1 LESEIFPAL
10 RVAGIDGQVDALLSD
25 KSLLLERAD
34 GKGMRIELDTIV
46 RLRHHHV
53 AITPPLLTLFGVL
66 AVIASFRVLDGR
78 PQVYSFILGA
88 AAILFWAL
96 GRRPAL
102 CIDTRQG
109 DRHILYGRD
118 HRLQR
123 LYIMVDRM
131 SEGATLE
138 DARLGLDEL
147 QQPEFLSIG
156 SIDDIQNELQSVEA
170 AEAQLVGGVSGTS
183 LEEAL
188 ADLRDHRERAYGA
201 EQPIF
206 DAELFSDDVTSADAE
221 QIPESGVVAT
231 ASTYSQHGRSSTPAD
246 VQTSPT
252 PHYSS
257 PSTDTPRPATP
268 ELEGGLPQRSMYG
281 RASRALQEQREVTS
295 VPNHSYDSPFQTPT
309 DSADLSADNAYQR
322 CWGRSEPK
330 WYEEKDGESAPLSR
344 VESAAK
350 EASEANFDTGGMFGI
365 FDQLDDV
372 EEDTGTGQQY
382 TTSTMTPSP
391 TSHDSYPSTGSYA
404 NTHTQPHTT
413 LPAPRTQ
420 QSAREQPAG
429 GPTSSYSMLSAALG
443 SGNALP
449 EPTREA
455 LRPGLPVS
463 SGLVESAR
471 ISTPPAPQPRPLTR
485 QPKYARRSDRAA
497 LDEYPALSRMHRQGV
512 NDSRLRLNK
521 DRLHRRRGAMST
533 LGQWV
538 RPGLK
543 RLEKKG
549 KEFTKLIIGEASYR
563 ETYGDE
569 DGNEGDQYMDAELRT
584 DQILRLRADQDAQS
598 DVAERLKL
606 LTQNGGGAIADDLA
620 ARTLRGISDS
630 TRSSTLVL
638 GTEEEDKSEVP
649 SSFNKMLCTSD
660 PTPGFGGMRRLG

>member
-1 LESEIFPAL
+1 MESEIFPSL

-25 KSLLLERAD
+25 KSLLLERTD

-123 LYIMVDRM
+123 LYIMIDRM

-147 QQPEFLSIG
+147 QQPEFLSKG
-156 SIDDIQNELQSVEA
+156 SIDEIQNELQSVEA

-188 ADLRDHRERAYGA
+188 ANLRGHRERAYGA
-201 EQPIF
+201 DEPIF
-206 DAELFSDDVTSADAE
+206 DAELFSDDVTSTDTD
-221 QIPESGVVAT
+221 QIPKSGVVAT
-231 ASTYSQHGRSSTPAD
+231 ASTYSHDRSTTHVD
-246 VQTSPT
+246 TQTSPT

-257 PSTDTPRPATP
+257 PSTDTSSPATP
-268 ELEGGLPQRSMYG
+268 ELEGGFPQQSMYG
-281 RASRALQEQREVTS
+281 RASRALQEQREVT
-295 VPNHSYDSPFQTPT
+295 VPNHSYDSPFQAPT
-309 DSADLSADNAYQR
+309 DSADLSAESAYHR
-322 CWGRSEPK
+322 CWGRNEPK

-365 FDQLDDV
+365 FDQLD
-372 EEDTGTGQQY
+372 EIEDNTGQQY
-382 TTSTMTPSP
+382 TTSTVTTSP

-404 NTHTQPHTT
+404 NAHSQQHTT

-420 QSAREQPAG
+420 QSAWEQPAG
-429 GPTSSYSMLSAALG
+429 EPTSSYSMLSAALG

-471 ISTPPAPQPRPLTR
+471 IATPPAPQPRPLTR
-485 QPKYARRSDRAA
+485 QPKYARKGERAV
-497 LDEYPALSRMHRQGV
+497 LDEYPALSRMHRQSV
-512 NDSRLRLNK
+512 NDSRLRLNR
-521 DRLHRRRGAMST
+521 DRLQRRRGAMST

-543 RLEKKG
+543 RLEKKS
-549 KEFTKLIIGEASYR
+549 KEFTKLIIGEASYS

-569 DGNEGDQYMDAELRT
+569 DGNEGDQYTDAELRT
-584 DQILRLRADQDAQS
+584 DQILRLRADQDSQS
-598 DVAERLKL
+598 DVAERLRL
-606 LTQNGGGAIADDLA
+606 LTRNGGGEIADDLA

-630 TRSSTLVL
+630 TRSSTLIL
-638 GTEEEDKSEVP
+638 GTDEEKKSEVP
-649 SSFNKMLCTSD
+649 PSFDKMLCTSD
-660 PTPGFGGMRRLG
+660 PIPGFGGMRRLG

>member
-1 LESEIFPAL
+1 MI
-10 RVAGIDGQVDALLSD
+10 
-25 KSLLLERAD
+25 
-34 GKGMRIELDTIV
+34 
-46 RLRHHHV
+46 
-53 AITPPLLTLFGVL
+53 
-66 AVIASFRVLDGR
+66 
-78 PQVYSFILGA
+78 
-88 AAILFWAL
+88 
-96 GRRPAL
+96 
-102 CIDTRQG
+102 
-109 DRHILYGRD
+109 
-118 HRLQR
+118 
-123 LYIMVDRM
+123 DRM

-156 SIDDIQNELQSVEA
+156 NIDDIQNELQSVED

-188 ADLRDHRERAYGA
+188 ANLRGQRKRAYG
-201 EQPIF
+201 EDEPIF

-221 QIPESGVVAT
+221 QIPESGV
-231 ASTYSQHGRSSTPAD
+231 D
-246 VQTSPT
+246 VQTSHT
-252 PHYSS
+252 PHHSS
-257 PSTDTPRPATP
+257 PSTDTPRPATA
-268 ELEGGLPQRSMYG
+268 ELQGEFPQRSMYG

-295 VPNHSYDSPFQTPT
+295 VPSHSYDSPFQAPT
-309 DSADLSADNAYQR
+309 DSADLSAENAYQR

-365 FDQLDDV
+365 FDQLDEF

-382 TTSTMTPSP
+382 TTSTVTTPP
-391 TSHDSYPSTGSYA
+391 TSHDPSPSTGSYA
-404 NTHTQPHTT
+404 NAHSQPQTT

-420 QSAREQPAG
+420 QSAWEQPAG
-429 GPTSSYSMLSAALG
+429 EPTSSYSMLSAALG

-471 ISTPPAPQPRPLTR
+471 IATPPAPQARSLTL
-485 QPKYARRSDRAA
+485 QPKYARRGERAV
-497 LDEYPALSRMHRQGV
+497 LDEYPALSRMHKQSA
-512 NDSRLRLNK
+512 NDSRLRLNR
-521 DRLHRRRGAMST
+521 DRFHRRRGAMSM

-549 KEFTKLIIGEASYR
+549 KEFTKLIVGEASYS

-569 DGNEGDQYMDAELRT
+569 DGNEGDQYTDAELRT

-598 DVAERLKL
+598 DVAERLRL
-606 LTQNGGGAIADDLA
+606 LTRNGGGAIADDLA

-630 TRSSTLVL
+630 TRSATLVL
-638 GTEEEDKSEVP
+638 GTDEETKSEVP
-649 SSFNKMLCTSD
+649 PSFDKMLCTSD
-660 PTPGFGGMRRLG
+660 PIPGFGGMRRLG

>member
-1 LESEIFPAL
+1 
-10 RVAGIDGQVDALLSD
+10 
-25 KSLLLERAD
+25 
-34 GKGMRIELDTIV
+34 MRIELDSIV

-78 PQVYSFILGA
+78 PQVYAFILGA

-123 LYIMVDRM
+123 LYIMIDRM

-156 SIDDIQNELQSVEA
+156 NIDDIQNELQSVED

-188 ADLRDHRERAYGA
+188 ANLRGQRKRAYG
-201 EQPIF
+201 EDEPIF

-221 QIPESGVVAT
+221 QIPESGV
-231 ASTYSQHGRSSTPAD
+231 D
-246 VQTSPT
+246 VQTSHT
-252 PHYSS
+252 PHHSS
-257 PSTDTPRPATP
+257 PSTDTPRPATA
-268 ELEGGLPQRSMYG
+268 ELQGEFPQRSMYG

-295 VPNHSYDSPFQTPT
+295 VPSHSYDSPFQAPT
-309 DSADLSADNAYQR
+309 DSADLSAENAYQR

-365 FDQLDDV
+365 FDQLDEF

-382 TTSTMTPSP
+382 TTSTVTTPP
-391 TSHDSYPSTGSYA
+391 TSHDPSPSTGSYA
-404 NTHTQPHTT
+404 NAHSQPQTT

-420 QSAREQPAG
+420 QSAWEQPAG
-429 GPTSSYSMLSAALG
+429 EPTSSYSMLSAALG

-471 ISTPPAPQPRPLTR
+471 IATPPAPQARSLTL
-485 QPKYARRSDRAA
+485 QPKYARRGERAV
-497 LDEYPALSRMHRQGV
+497 LDEYPALSRMHKQSA
-512 NDSRLRLNK
+512 NDSRLRLNR
-521 DRLHRRRGAMST
+521 DRFHRRRGAMSM

-549 KEFTKLIIGEASYR
+549 KEFTKLIVGEASYS

-569 DGNEGDQYMDAELRT
+569 DGNEGDQYTDAELRT

-598 DVAERLKL
+598 DVAERLRL
-606 LTQNGGGAIADDLA
+606 LTRNGGGAIADDLA

-630 TRSSTLVL
+630 TRSATLVL
-638 GTEEEDKSEVP
+638 GTDEETKSEVP
-649 SSFNKMLCTSD
+649 PSFDKMLCTSD
-660 PTPGFGGMRRLG
+660 PIPGFGGMRRLG